1 MRDINWE
8 AWKAGSKPKEEA
20 MSDYLTKV
28 KQLLEAAA
36 TAAYAT
42 LSHLALCS
50 TVVSFEL
57 RCMRMSSF
65 YI

>member
-1 MRDINWE
+1 MRDRANWE
-8 AWKAGSKPKEEA
+8 AWKAGRKPKEVA
-20 MSDYLTKV
+20 MSDYLAKV

-36 TAAYAT
+36 TVAYAT

-50 TVVSFEL
+50 TIVSFEL

-65 YI
+65 

>member
-1 MRDINWE
+1 MRDRAKWE
-8 AWKAGSKPKEEA
+8 AWKAVEGRKPKEEA

-42 LSHLALCS
+42 LSLAQCS
-50 TVVSFEL
+50 T
-57 RCMRMSSF
+57 M
-65 YI
+65 